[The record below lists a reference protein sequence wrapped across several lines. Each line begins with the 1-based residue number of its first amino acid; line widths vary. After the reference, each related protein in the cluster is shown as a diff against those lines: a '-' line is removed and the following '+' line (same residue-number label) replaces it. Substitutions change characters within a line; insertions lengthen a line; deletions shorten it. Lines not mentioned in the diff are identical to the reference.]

1 LHIDVESEEVAIGL
15 VLESKSPLAL
25 FGDWLSLE
33 RKLSNLLVSEVV
45 AHVEALHTF
54 EHSGN
59 FTVLELHWEWPLAT
73 ID

>member
-25 FGDWLSLE
+25 FSDWLSLE

-45 AHVEALHTF
+45 AYVEALHAF
-54 EHSGN
+54 KHSGN